1 MSKKIKILVVTLE
14 AGEAEFYDCV
24 SAVNEQKDV
33 EIEHVV
39 VSGLNERAA
48 HSKLVSI
55 WHTRREEFDFLA
67 KVDAD
72 TILNSDTAL
81 ASMSKLMEMENA
93 SGLQVKLW
101 DYFSQDLIPGLNMFS
116 RVIHFKTK
124 IPRLRPDQIDLGHTK
139 VLKGSSVAHLEPI
152 GWHGRNPSPKQSFYF
167 GYHRWLKGQ
176 APVLKSCFEL
186 WQIHGD
192 DARKWALVG
201 ALTAHQKKFGK
212 FLFSSNKA
220 MNSFTRVEI
229 RPPSNSQIYNFVN
242 EEILS
247 HD

>member
-1 MSKKIKILVVTLE
+1 MTEMRKILVVTLE
-14 AGEAEFYDCV
+14 AGEAEFNECV
-24 SAVNEQKDV
+24 SAINGQKDV
-33 EIEHVV
+33 EIDHVV
-39 VSGLNERAA
+39 VRGLNERAA
-48 HSKLVSI
+48 HSRLVSI
-55 WHTRREEFDFLA
+55 WHKRSEEFHYLV

-81 ASMSKLMEMENA
+81 ASMSELMELEKA
-93 SGLQVKLW
+93 SGLQVRLW

-116 RVIHFKTK
+116 RGIHFKTK

-152 GWHGRNPSPKQSFYF
+152 GWHGRNPLPKQSFFF
-167 GYHRWLKGQ
+167 GYHRWLKNQ
-176 APVLKSCFEL
+176 VPVLKRCFEL
-186 WQIHGD
+186 WEKHGD
-192 DARKWALVG
+192 DSRKWALVG

-212 FLFSSNKA
+212 DLFSSNRA
-220 MNSFTRVEI
+220 MNSFERVEF
-229 RPPSNSQIYNFVN
+229 RPPSSSQIQEFAN